1 MLGRHCLALSVPSIH
16 LSDEWGGHGVGRGET
31 QCAQRAQ
38 VKWSHG
44 QCKPKIVAFLAHGV
58 KKEIVE
64 RLHSTFGSDVAT
76 SVMDTGSFGLPLL
89 GSYSIHFVRVNN
101 ACLVPSDFLRSAR
114 LTAVIPMHILLEQ
127 VDEKLAAGW
136 MELWQ
141 GHGKPTTS
149 TTNVRTVVDELTKT
163 GVMPHGFDVS
173 LLPEGMHTAFSE
185 KHLKKAVALAGW
197 ASKMDGASTDLDDT
211 KSPFYIGG
219 ALSETSG
226 LKVYMS
232 SHSRVVIMSPYHTLA
247 VRGHTLESVNLS
259 LVPRATS
266 QLMACKIPPSTVALA
281 CILACQRAVAR
292 P

>member
-1 MLGRHCLALSVPSIH
+1 M
-16 LSDEWGGHGVGRGET
+16 SDEWGGHGVGRGDT

-58 KKEIVE
+58 NTEIADTL
-64 RLHSTFGSDVAT
+64 RSTFGSDVAT

-101 ACLVPSDFLRSAR
+101 ACLTPSDFLRSAR
-114 LTAVIPMHILLEQ
+114 LNAVIPMHILLEQ
-127 VDEKLAAGW
+127 VDAKLAAGW

-141 GHGKPTTS
+141 RHGTPSTS

-163 GVMPHGFDVS
+163 GVMPHGFDAS
-173 LLPEGMHTAFSE
+173 LLPADMHTAFSE

-197 ASKMDGASTDLDDT
+197 ASKMAVMDGASTDLDDT

-226 LKVYMS
+226 LKVYMRP
-232 SHSRVVIMSPYHTLA
+232 SRVVIMSPYHTLA
-247 VRGHTLESVNLS
+247 VRGHTPESVNLS

-266 QLMACKIPPSTVALA
+266 QLLACKIPPSTVALA
-281 CILACQRAVAR
+281 CILACQQAVAR